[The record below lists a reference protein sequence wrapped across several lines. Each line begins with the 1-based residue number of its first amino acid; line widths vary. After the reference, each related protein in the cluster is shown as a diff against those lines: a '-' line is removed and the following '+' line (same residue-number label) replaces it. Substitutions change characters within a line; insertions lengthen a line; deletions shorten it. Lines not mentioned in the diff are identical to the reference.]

1 LVRDNS
7 ETFTAAE
14 ATVKKKKKPV
24 IQETSYQI
32 SAWKKSV
39 SGMLEETSYTC
50 LETSYQISV
59 GAEEKKQITD
69 LQETSYQISVRGR
82 KRKQNTE
89 VQEHKQI
96 SASTVR
102 YLYVGLVSLQI
113 TGGDLLRAARD
124 HHYYA
129 GSHERNRR
137 IARAKSI
144 GEREISRRIA
154 RGVLTRG
161 QLLSGQ
167 LQLL

>member
-39 SGMLEETSYTC
+39 SGMQEETSYT
-50 LETSYQISV
+50 LLTLQEISYQISV
-59 GAEEKKQITD
+59 GAEEKKKFTD

-82 KRKQNTE
+82 KRKQNTD

-96 SASTVR
+96 S
-102 YLYVGLVSLQI
+102 
-113 TGGDLLRAARD
+113 
-124 HHYYA
+124 
-129 GSHERNRR
+129 GSW
-137 IARAKSI
+137 
-144 GEREISRRIA
+144 
-154 RGVLTRG
+154 
-161 QLLSGQ
+161 
-167 LQLL
+167 